1 MPYIAYVYLGLLPVM
16 SIATL
21 AFFAVDK
28 KNSSREGRGRVPEIV
43 LLPVQ
48 LRRSPRC
55 IYRDVR
61 TAAQNQSRYQISLFC
76 DPVAVP
82 RCSGGSGGADG
93 HAAVL
98 KGGTRNIWHVPT
110 NSRTVAASAKTSV

>member
-43 LLPVQ
+43 LL
-48 LRRSPRC
+48 
-55 IYRDVR
+55 
-61 TAAQNQSRYQISLFC
+61 SL
-76 DPVAVP
+76 
-82 RCSGGSGGADG
+82 CSFGGALGALSGCTDC
-93 HAAVL
+93 
-98 KGGTRNIWHVPT
+98 GTKPIPLPNFT
-110 NSRTVAASAKTSV
+110 FL

>member
-43 LLPVQ
+43 LL
-48 LRRSPRC
+48 
-55 IYRDVR
+55 
-61 TAAQNQSRYQISLFC
+61 SL
-76 DPVAVP
+76 
-82 RCSGGSGGADG
+82 CSFGGALG
-93 HAAVL
+93 ALIGMYGLRHKTNPVTKFHFFVTL
-98 KGGTRNIWHVPT
+98 WLSLVVQVWMNPT
-110 NSRTVAASAKTSV
+110 MW